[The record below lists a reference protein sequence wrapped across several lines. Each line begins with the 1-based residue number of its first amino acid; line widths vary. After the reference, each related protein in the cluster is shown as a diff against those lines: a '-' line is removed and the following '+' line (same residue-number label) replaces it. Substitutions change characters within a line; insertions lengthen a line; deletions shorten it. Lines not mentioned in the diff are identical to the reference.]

1 MRSALS
7 QYGSITTLGC
17 PPTGVGG
24 VISRNLPSS
33 SAVSASGHI
42 TTNTYGDFYSSYICV
57 HCMMRLHALHVLVW
71 YWYTLVHAVQSN
83 Q

>member
-42 TTNTYGDFYSSYICV
+42 TTNTYGDFYSAA
-57 HCMMRLHALHVLVW
+57 ALLVYVYTADEIARATRVL
-71 YWYTLVHAVQSN
+71 L
-83 Q
+83 